1 MWRWEH
7 KGLAPLSQSYN
18 SKGIFQFQSF
28 LRDWERTLTAT
39 ASKLNFPQ
47 CSVLLSSWGCSQEH
61 VPINLPHSDDLKRLT
76 VFVVVIVVIL
86 VSNPLFLFRKE
97 VSSEEKTPAESPR
110 GLV

>member
-1 MWRWEH
+1 M
-7 KGLAPLSQSYN
+7 SQSYN